1 MDKTYSLVQDTKETF
16 SIEESWLKFPKY
28 WYMWYH
34 KLNKLRYLKATTGW
48 LHDSIKDTVF
58 SEIFIICFKILKVLF
73 NFNYWVSLNLIAS
86 FFTDNKWHVV
96 IEEEM
101 VITYAI
107 SILNFHFHLPDP
119 TQRGKYIVHTQH
131 ADFGS
136 SIARHREVWQ
146 QPFGSAP
153 HKFVLEESVWTIMS
167 RCGRTNSAY
176 YISHLDNLDLC

>member
-119 TQRGKYIVHTQH
+119 TQRGKYIVHTHMQTS
-131 ADFGS
+131 AVASLDIERFGNS
-136 SIARHREVWQ
+136 LLVL
-146 QPFGSAP
+146 P
-153 HKFVLEESVWTIMS
+153 HI
-167 RCGRTNSAY
+167 
-176 YISHLDNLDLC
+176 NLSWKSQYEQ